1 MTEIIIQYWWLISLA
16 IAGIILGI
24 ASTLRTVVPPNKIDI
39 VIRNKKSGIYC
50 SNAEYF
56 VPPKKDE
63 KGRLITPS
71 HEDLKGVEIKNV
83 YYHIPQWVPMF
94 GMYVRRLPLEM
105 LSIKVPNFVAF
116 DSNRARFECD
126 IVAFC
131 AITDGVTASMRIP
144 PSQDGGMGKLQE
156 QVQQVLWATMRD
168 STTKMIVRDI
178 INNRKEIIDM
188 IRDPLREAL
197 DEWGLALKDIEIIEF
212 KDAPEGKVITN
223 LSSIREQEIDTEARE
238 KNAEQVKKA
247 RLAEAEADEKAT
259 MREVEKAE
267 SVAKR
272 EQDMKQKVAIQE
284 KLAKEKELD
293 VKQVEL
299 VKTQKIEKEQA
310 EVLARQQKEVARIE
324 AEKMKEVEK
333 IIKEQKKLEGEGDR
347 QRDEEKAKGEAAFAL
362 QKGKAEAQVIEA
374 KLLGEAKGKE
384 ELQKALNKFKEN
396 AILAMTALRAIE
408 KDETIYTEFAKS
420 MGNADTKLFMGGDK
434 SGKGGFDFGQSMEGL
449 LTASGATGLATLNK
463 LGQPNDLGFQ
473 DKNWIKLALALQQ
486 NPQLKKN
493 LQKEIKKVKDDP
505 QPEEVDT
512 EEVQKDLFDDFKED

>member
-1 MTEIIIQYWWLISLA
+1 MIEAIIQNSWLIA
-16 IAGIILGI
+16 IGVIVTIVGIAGM
-24 ASTLRTVVPPNKIDI
+24 LRTVVPTNKIDI
-39 VIRNKKSGIYC
+39 VVKHKKTGIYC

-56 VPPKKDE
+56 LPIKKD
-63 KGRLITPS
+63 KTGRIIPPTQ
-71 HEDLKGVEIKNV
+71 EDLTNVEVKNV
-83 YYHIPQWVPMF
+83 YYHIPQWVPVW

-105 LSIKVPNFVAF
+105 LEIKVPNFVAF
-116 DSNRARFECD
+116 DKNRARFECD

-131 AITDGVTASMRIP
+131 AITDGVTASMRVP
-144 PSQDGGMGKLQE
+144 EEGMEQLQS

-168 STTKMIVRDI
+168 ATTKMIVRDI
-178 INNRKEIIDM
+178 INNRKEIIDK

-197 DEWGLALKDIEIIEF
+197 DEWGLSLKDIEIIEF
-212 KDAPEGKVITN
+212 KDAAEGKVVTN

-247 RLAEAEADEKAT
+247 RLAEAEAEEKAKI
-259 MREVEKAE
+259 REVERDEIIA
-267 SVAKR
+267 SR
-272 EQDMKQKVAIQE
+272 EQDKIQKVAIQE

-310 EVLARQQKEVARIE
+310 EVLAKQEKEVARIE
-324 AEKMKEVEK
+324 AEKKKEVEK
-333 IIKEQKKLEGEGDR
+333 IIKEQKLLEGQGDR
-347 QRDEEKAKGEAAFAL
+347 QRDEEKARGEAAFAL

-420 MGNADTKLFMGGDK
+420 MGNADTKLFMGG
-434 SGKGGFDFGQSMEGL
+434 GKAGKDGFDFGKTMEGL
-449 LTASGATGLATLNK
+449 LTSSGSTGVATLNR

-486 NPQLKKN
+486 NPELKKVVTSKVKKIDTEKVQEAKKN
-493 LQKEIKKVKDDP
+493 LSEI
-505 QPEEVDT
+505 
-512 EEVQKDLFDDFKED
+512 LFDEEEE